1 MQYLKYGP
9 EEVLVQASAAVNKEA
24 AQDPVVML
32 LKDVMCVQETALQFV
47 QQVVDVVQILVTN
60 TASVDFVPLFVI
72 AAAAVLVPGSL
83 ESAAADIRNNIHV
96 VSILA
101 VAMVAALCV
110 GVAVVLLTDHLIF
123 ALLALSVMHS

>member
-9 EEVLVQASAAVNKEA
+9 EEVLVQASAAVNKVA
-24 AQDPVVML
+24 ALDPVVML

-72 AAAAVLVPGSL
+72 A
-83 ESAAADIRNNIHV
+83 EAAD
-96 VSILA
+96 L
-101 VAMVAALCV
+101 
-110 GVAVVLLTDHLIF
+110 VLG
-123 ALLALSVMHS
+123 